1 MKKIAE
7 TKITN
12 SSLTTVPRAVKLFLG
27 LNNGDPI
34 EWCINENRKITVKKG
49 RRIKSE
55 K

>member
-12 SSLTTVPRAVKLFLG
+12 SSLTTVPKAVKLFLG
-27 LNNGDPI
+27 INNGDSI
-34 EWCINENRKITVKKG
+34 EWCINENHEVAVRKV
-49 RRIKSE
+49 RRIKNE